1 MKLLRSMVKMSLQQ
15 IKRDLEEI
23 KEAITPKT
31 SLLDLSKTKAEFMA
45 KFSEMHDNMKESGEL
60 SEYTA
65 QEIEEIK
72 DTVLKAFRE
81 KAEELKK
88 DTYFQRWARGV

>member
-1 MKLLRSMVKMSLQQ
+1 MSLQQ

-23 KEAITPKT
+23 KEAITTKT
-31 SLLDLSKTKAEFMA
+31 SLLDLSKAKAEFMA
-45 KFSEMHDNMKESGEL
+45 KLSEMHDNMKERGEL
-60 SEYTA
+60 PEYTA

-81 KAEELKK
+81 RTEELKK
-88 DTYFQRWARGV
+88 DPYFQRWVRGF